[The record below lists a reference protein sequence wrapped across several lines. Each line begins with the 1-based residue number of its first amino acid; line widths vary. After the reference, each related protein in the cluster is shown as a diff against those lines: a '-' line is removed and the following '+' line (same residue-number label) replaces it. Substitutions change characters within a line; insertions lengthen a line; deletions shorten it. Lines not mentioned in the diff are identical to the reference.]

1 LAIERP
7 FDLLNNSMHKAV
19 LVRLKGTRHLRGKL
33 MAFDQHMNLVMEDTE
48 ELEGDDMKSKIG
60 TVIVRGDNILYIS
73 PSI

>member
-48 ELEGDDMKSKIG
+48 ELEGDDVNSKIG

-73 PSI
+73 PSV

>member
-1 LAIERP
+1 MAIERP

-33 MAFDQHMNLVMEDTE
+33 MAFDQHMNLVIEDTE
-48 ELEGDDMKSKIG
+48 ELEGDEMKSKIG

>member
-1 LAIERP
+1 MAIERP

-33 MAFDQHMNLVMEDTE
+33 MAFDQHMNLVMDDTE

>member
-1 LAIERP
+1 MAIERP

-48 ELEGDDMKSKIG
+48 ELEGDDLKSKIG

-73 PSI
+73 PSV